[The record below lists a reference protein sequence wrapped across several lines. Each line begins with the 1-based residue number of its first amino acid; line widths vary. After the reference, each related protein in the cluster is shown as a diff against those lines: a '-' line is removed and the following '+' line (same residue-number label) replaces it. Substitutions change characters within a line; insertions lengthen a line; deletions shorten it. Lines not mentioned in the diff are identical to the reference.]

1 MNEANIVQATIT
13 KVEQVMESLDKF
25 QKIKEKL
32 LQKQ

>member
-13 KVEQVMESLDKF
+13 KVEQVVESQDKF